1 MSNTTT
7 NQLTLSEKFDSILFD
22 YISNETEYINEHD
35 AIKAILQ
42 PLEGKPIDGRTLNKK
57 VLGDFKFTH
66 EYGMYHIT
74 GKYRHLIGYSSS
86 ENRIAIDKTDYSRGF
101 EYFDNC
107 HGNAARERIKQVQ
120 GIDRDKVFSIFSQIE
135 LHFNALRQL
144 FGDIEREKLGSYHFP
159 AYYDV
164 LRAVY
169 SNEKD
174 TDNIKLTDFYYIRK

>member
-7 NQLTLSEKFDSILFD
+7 NQLTLSEKFDSILSD

-66 EYGMYHIT
+66 EYSMYYIT
-74 GKYRHLIGYSSS
+74 GKHQHLIGYSSS

-101 EYFDNC
+101 DYFDNC
-107 HGNAARERIKQVQ
+107 HGNAARERIAQIKAL
-120 GIDRDKVFSIFSQIE
+120 DKEKAKALFCQIE
-135 LHFNALRQL
+135 SHFNALRQL
-144 FGDIEREKLGSYHFP
+144 FGDVEREKLGSYHFP

-164 LRAVY
+164 LRAIY
-169 SNEKD
+169 SDEKER
-174 TDNIKLTDFYYIRK
+174 DNVKLTDFYYIRK